1 MKFWVKAIT
10 DHNVQEQLL
19 VKASNSLELMM
30 ELGRLL
36 NTHVTWM
43 SVSDFQTQVVE
54 KLNNGAEILTVKV
67 VTSKMAGQLC
77 DGETSFTGIEPYIQ
91 HPAPAQA
98 EHSQVSCKED
108 EDWPFSLRSPC
119 VSERRANA
127 RPSTA
132 CQSLLITPP
141 VDQICLTRNDLELI
155 LHSLH
160 AGAYADVVSGCFVRI
175 RERKEYAL
183 YQIIRISNSVNLL
196 LDMIHYEEVRPL
208 EAVSNAPPVTKEVNT
223 WSKKMISASRPFM
236 APGFVEAKLG
246 DLDSLLRAARTAL
259 QDQVVQTGT
268 FTSPTPPAVG
278 RDPQGRRRHLSL
290 FARSRMYPY
299 FSLGR
304 LVLKINDVL
313 LHAQIHIIEEP
324 EADSFDFVLFAT
336 RHSNSGSEKVRLSD
350 FAGCMIELNK
360 GGESPVMVSD
370 RDMTVKGYE
379 VFCAPQKWDCQYVAL
394 GRIQPSFDNV
404 PYFDESKK
412 YVQKF
417 TVLTG
422 RFLTGL
428 FNLPTS
434 TALPIPTWAQTE
446 GVSAR
451 IIRPH
456 LVVHREQLHVFYL
469 VRIVASHPPLS
480 SNSSRVWGGSLL
492 GGVNVSGDG
501 ASIGNGS
508 GDDKNA
514 ADAATTSIGNVSY
527 EGSFAEN
534 SVAGVCRYGL
544 AHAVSTD
551 PKLRTWKLLTE
562 KEPLFPY
569 SHFMPVFTAASIS
582 PFPVV
587 RDSEDVAST
596 PLKTGEKVLQLLWHE
611 EDFASRQ
618 AAASTHRYSRNFLS
632 LSPNN
637 SNRVLLPFE
646 HLVNTHEEALPEHWV
661 QEPCYSSMRTDVD
674 SLRVGVASLS
684 LCEHDGA
691 TFAACVQQDV
701 HQNSTLTVLPVMN
714 GS

>member
-10 DHNVQEQLL
+10 DDNVQEQLL
-19 VKASNSLELMM
+19 VEASNSLELMM
-30 ELGRLL
+30 ELSRLL
-36 NTHVTWM
+36 NTNVTWM

-54 KLNNGAEILTVKV
+54 KLNSGAEILPVKV
-67 VTSKMAGQLC
+67 VTSKMPGMLY
-77 DGETSFTGIEPYIQ
+77 DGETSFTGSEPHTQ
-91 HPAPAQA
+91 HPAAVQA
-98 EHSQVSCKED
+98 EHSQVLCKED
-108 EDWPFSLRSPC
+108 EDWTFSLRSPC
-119 VSERRANA
+119 VSEKGTNA

-132 CQSLLITPP
+132 SQSLLITPP

-160 AGAYADVVSGCFVRI
+160 ASAYANLVSGCFVRV

-183 YQIIRISNSVNLL
+183 YQIIRPSNNVNLL

-208 EAVSNAPPVTKEVNT
+208 EVVSNAPPVTQEVNT

-236 APGFVEAKLG
+236 APGFIEAKLG
-246 DLDSLLRAARTAL
+246 DLDSVLRAARNTL
-259 QDQVVQTGT
+259 QDQIVQTST

-278 RDPQGRRRHLSL
+278 RDSQGRRRYLGL
-290 FARSRMYPY
+290 FARSRMYSY
-299 FSLGR
+299 ISLGR
-304 LVLKINDVL
+304 LVLKINDAL
-313 LHAQIHIIEEP
+313 LHAQIYIIEEP
-324 EADSFDFVLFAT
+324 EADTFDLVVFAT
-336 RHSNSGSEKVRLSD
+336 RHSNSESEKARLSD

-360 GGESPVMVSD
+360 GGELPVVVSD
-370 RDMTVKGYE
+370 RDVTVKGYE

-394 GRIQPSFDNV
+394 GGIQPSVDNV
-404 PYFDESKK
+404 PYVDESKT

-434 TALPIPTWAQTE
+434 TALPIPTWAQAE

-480 SNSSRVWGGSLL
+480 SSSSRVWGGSFL
-492 GGVNVSGDG
+492 GGANFSGDG

-514 ADAATTSIGNVSY
+514 ADAVTAPIGNVSH

-534 SVAGVCRYGL
+534 SVTGVCRYGL
-544 AHAVSTD
+544 AHTVSTD

-569 SHFMPVFTAASIS
+569 SHSMPVFTAASTS

-587 RDSEDVAST
+587 RDYEDAAST
-596 PLKTGEKVLQLLWHE
+596 PSKAEEKVLQLLWYE
-611 EDFASRQ
+611 EDFVLRQ
-618 AAASTHRYSRNFLS
+618 MAASTHRSSRHLPS
-632 LSPNN
+632 LGPN
-637 SNRVLLPFE
+637 SCNRVLLPFK

-661 QEPCYSSMRTDVD
+661 QEPCYSPMRMDVD

-684 LCEHDGA
+684 LCEHGGD

-701 HQNSTLTVLPVMN
+701 HQRPTLTVLPVVN
-714 GS
+714 AP